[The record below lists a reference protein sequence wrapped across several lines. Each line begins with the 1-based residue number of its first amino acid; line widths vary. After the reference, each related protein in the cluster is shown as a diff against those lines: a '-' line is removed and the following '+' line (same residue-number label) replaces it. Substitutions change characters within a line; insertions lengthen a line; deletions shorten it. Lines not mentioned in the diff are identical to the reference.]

1 MPESAERG
9 GDLIQ
14 QVRRVEKPW
23 GYEDIFAETESYVGK
38 VIFVRRGQRLSL
50 QYHEIKDET
59 MTLLSGVAELHTG
72 DSAHEL
78 KPILLSRSESVRL
91 RPGVMHRLVALE
103 DCEVLEVSTPH
114 LEDVVRLSD
123 DYGREDTTAP

>member
-1 MPESAERG
+1 MPESAEG
-9 GDLIQ
+9 APDLIQ

-38 VIFVRRGQRLSL
+38 VIFVRQGQRLSL

-59 MTLLSGVAELHTG
+59 MTLLSGVAELHAG
-72 DSAHEL
+72 DSASDL

-91 RPGVMHRLVALE
+91 RPGVVHRLVALE

-114 LEDVVRLSD
+114 LQDVVRLSD
-123 DYGREDTTAP
+123 DYERENTTEP